1 MKNMKNTQTWKEL
14 EQHAS
19 EMKKLHLREIFAE
32 DKERGRKFTIE
43 AGGLLLDYS
52 KNLILQ
58 RTVELLCKL
67 GRECGLEKAINDM
80 FTGAPINNTEK
91 RPALH
96 VALRNR
102 SNIPIIVDG
111 KNVMTDVNAVLHQM
125 SEFATFVRTGRWLG
139 CTGKRIRNI
148 VNIGIGGS
156 DLGPAMA
163 CEALKAY
170 SDRNLICRFISN
182 VDATHLIEQIR
193 DLNPEETLFIIASK
207 TFKTQETMTNALSAR
222 EWLLSS
228 LGSYKDAV
236 SRHFVAVSTNIPEV
250 EKFGILKTNIFGFWD
265 WVGGRYSLCSAI
277 GLPLM
282 ISIGPERF
290 FDMLAGFHDIDRH
303 FAETPFEKNMPVIMG
318 LMTVWYNAFF
328 NVESHAVIPYEQ
340 YLSKFPAYL
349 QQLEMESNG
358 KSVDRE
364 GLPVNC
370 KTGQIIWGEVGT
382 NGQHSFFQLLHQGT
396 RMVTADFIGFI
407 KTHHP
412 LSDHHE
418 KLLANMLAQ
427 TEALAFGRTA
437 EEVRAAG
444 VPEWLVPHKTF
455 AGNRPTN
462 TLLGEILSPY
472 TLGALIA
479 IYEHRVFVQATVWNI
494 NPFDQW
500 GVELGKEL
508 ASRILMELQEKRII
522 HKHDSSTENL
532 IQRIISF
539 PCR

>member
-318 LMTVWYNAFF
+318 LMSVWYNAFF